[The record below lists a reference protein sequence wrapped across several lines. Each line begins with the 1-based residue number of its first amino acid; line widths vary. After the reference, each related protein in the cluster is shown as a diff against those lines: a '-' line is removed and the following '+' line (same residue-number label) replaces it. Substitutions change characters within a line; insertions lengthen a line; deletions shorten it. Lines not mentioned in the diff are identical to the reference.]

1 MTTADREHAAQ
12 QLLAF
17 LRTVGPHEASWA
29 MATAQKALQAPDA
42 LASGDHVGAAVQA
55 FAEAAAE
62 AEEPVSTGDA
72 PVSSK
77 PARGKK
83 ADADH
88 GDQP

>member
-1 MTTADREHAAQ
+1 MLIADREHAAQ
-12 QLLAF
+12 QLLTF
-17 LRTVGPHEASWA
+17 LRAVGPHEAIWA
-29 MATAQKALQAPDA
+29 MGTAQEALQAPDA
-42 LASGDHVGAAVQA
+42 LASGDHVGAVVQA

-62 AEEPVSTGDA
+62 AEELVSTGVA

-83 ADADH
+83 ADH